1 MHFSDANDEPAT
13 TANVTGPAASVD
25 TAVDKRDDRAIYDA
39 SVDATV
45 SITAKFADGRVGT
58 ASGFFLRDDSYV
70 DTCAHSIQRPRT
82 VENDDGET
90 VLDMDRVDGFPELAT
105 EIRVTISAA
114 GGPFN
119 RFVSDKANIVGIDG
133 RDFQSC
139 AVGTVRDGQWV
150 DSTVQTLV
158 TCILTDVSTS
168 KGNSGSPIIS
178 TVTGK
183 CIGMHTGAFSPGGTG
198 ESTTFGGGIAA
209 YVLCKITD
217 ALIDAYRIHSGTLP
231 TGYKTT
237 EYTKYVE
244 LDDSTGEHSV
254 GYFRKGILPCQMV
267 ANNTH
272 EQMRMQR
279 EHDDLNLKF
288 SDDIL
293 GFIVTAVH
301 DSPDAM
307 HNIQVGDVIT
317 HINGIPIGI
326 YNGHHSIGDVTWFL
340 GNEDEVTLTIQRY
353 DPNGNTVNTT
363 VYQVQLATIRHGEDV
378 TDRIGMQRFVGLV
391 SFKRGKLE
399 GDVRAANRGNLKSQ
413 YEEIAHNVIDVYEF
427 KAINEEVNKTL
438 QNAQIARNKWNL
450 SNSPGTKMPLS
461 EFAWK
466 IQLYAEDAVLLPLY
480 LAEAEKELKT
490 ANKRIQIEFFTA
502 LVAKYGQ
509 LIEDNTVS
517 SRIGWSIYET
527 VKERI

>member
-178 TVTGK
+178 TVAGK
-183 CIGMHTGAFSPGGTG
+183 CIGMHTSAFSPEGSV
-198 ESTTFGGGIAA
+198 ESTTFGGGIRPVQDRGRPDRRAPHPHRDAA
-209 YVLCKITD
+209 HWLQDHQVHQVRGLG
-217 ALIDAYRIHSGTLP
+217 R
-231 TGYKTT
+231 
-237 EYTKYVE
+237 
-244 LDDSTGEHSV
+244 LDG
-254 GYFRKGILPCQMV
+254 
-267 ANNTH
+267 
-272 EQMRMQR
+272 
-279 EHDDLNLKF
+279 
-288 SDDIL
+288 
-293 GFIVTAVH
+293 
-301 DSPDAM
+301 
-307 HNIQVGDVIT
+307 
-317 HINGIPIGI
+317 
-326 YNGHHSIGDVTWFL
+326 
-340 GNEDEVTLTIQRY
+340 
-353 DPNGNTVNTT
+353 
-363 VYQVQLATIRHGEDV
+363 
-378 TDRIGMQRFVGLV
+378 
-391 SFKRGKLE
+391 
-399 GDVRAANRGNLKSQ
+399 
-413 YEEIAHNVIDVYEF
+413 
-427 KAINEEVNKTL
+427 
-438 QNAQIARNKWNL
+438 
-450 SNSPGTKMPLS
+450 
-461 EFAWK
+461 
-466 IQLYAEDAVLLPLY
+466 
-480 LAEAEKELKT
+480 
-490 ANKRIQIEFFTA
+490 
-502 LVAKYGQ
+502 
-509 LIEDNTVS
+509 
-517 SRIGWSIYET
+517 
-527 VKERI
+527 